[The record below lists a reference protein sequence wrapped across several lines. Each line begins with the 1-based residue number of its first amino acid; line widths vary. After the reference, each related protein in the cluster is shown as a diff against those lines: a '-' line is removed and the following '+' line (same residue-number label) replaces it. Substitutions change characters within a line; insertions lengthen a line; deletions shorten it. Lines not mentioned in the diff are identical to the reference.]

1 MNDKLQELT
10 DKIYLEGVE
19 KGKNEAKEIVSKASE
34 DAEKIIAKAKAD
46 AEKILADAE
55 KQAKELEKNTKSELK
70 LYTDQSLNAL
80 KSEITNI
87 ISEKVASIAVNSAL
101 NDKQFMQSIISD
113 IASKWISNGEVVI
126 EAKDAKSLEDY
137 FMANA
142 KELLNKCVTIKEVKG
157 LKTDFTISPV
167 NNGYKVAFG
176 ENEFIEYFKDFLRPK
191 LVGMLFN

>member
-126 EAKDAKSLEDY
+126 ETKDVKSLEDY

-142 KELLNKCVTIKEVKG
+142 KELLNKGVTIKEVKG

-191 LVGMLFN
+191 LVDMLFN

>member
-1 MNDKLQELT
+1 MNNKLQELT

-19 KGKNEAKEIVSKASE
+19 KGKNEAKEIISKASE
-34 DAEKIIAKAKAD
+34 DAEKIIAQAKSE

-70 LYTDQSLNAL
+70 LYTNQSLIAL

-87 ISEKVASIAVNSAL
+87 ISDKISSAAVNAAL
-101 NDKQFMQSIISD
+101 DDKQFMQSIISD
-113 IASKWISNGEVVI
+113 IASKWVANGDVVI

-137 FMANA
+137 FIANT
-142 KELLNKCVTIKEVKG
+142 KNLLNNGVTIKEVKG

-167 NNGYKVAFG
+167 NNGFKVAFG
-176 ENEFIEYFKDFLRPK
+176 ENEFIEYFKEFLRPK
-191 LVGMLFN
+191 LVDMLFN

>member
-191 LVGMLFN
+191 LVDMLFN

>member
-113 IASKWISNGEVVI
+113 IASIWISNGEVVI

-142 KELLNKCVTIKEVKG
+142 KELLNKGVTIKEVQG

-167 NNGYKVAFG
+167 NNGYEVAFG
-176 ENEFIEYFKDFLRPK
+176 ANEFIEYFKDFLRPK
-191 LVGMLFN
+191 LVDMLFN

>member
-1 MNDKLQELT
+1 MNNKLQELT

-19 KGKNEAKEIVSKASE
+19 KGKNEAKEIISKASE
-34 DAEKIIAKAKAD
+34 DAEKIIAQAKSE

-191 LVGMLFN
+191 LVDMLFN

>member
-34 DAEKIIAKAKAD
+34 DAEKIIAKAKAN

-87 ISEKVASIAVNSAL
+87 ISEKVASRAVNSAL
-101 NDKQFMQSIISD
+101 NDKHFMQSIISD

-142 KELLNKCVTIKEVKG
+142 KELLNKGVTIKEVKG

-167 NNGYKVAFG
+167 NNVYKVAFG

-191 LVGMLFN
+191 LVDMLFN

>member
-1 MNDKLQELT
+1 MNNKLQELT

-19 KGKNEAKEIVSKASE
+19 KGKNEAKEIISKASE
-34 DAEKIIAKAKAD
+34 DAEKIIAQAKSE

-70 LYTDQSLNAL
+70 LYTNQSLNAL

-87 ISEKVASIAVNSAL
+87 ISDKISSAAVNAAL
-101 NDKQFMQSIISD
+101 DDKQFMQSIISD
-113 IASKWISNGEVVI
+113 IASKWVANGDVVI

-137 FMANA
+137 FIANT
-142 KELLNKCVTIKEVKG
+142 KNLLNNGVTKKEVKG

-167 NNGYKVAFG
+167 NNGFKVAFG
-176 ENEFIEYFKDFLRPK
+176 ENEFIEYFKEFLRPK
-191 LVGMLFN
+191 LVDMLFN

>member
-1 MNDKLQELT
+1 MNNKLQELT

-19 KGKNEAKEIVSKASE
+19 KGKNEAKEIISKASE
-34 DAEKIIAKAKAD
+34 DAEKIIAQAKSE

-70 LYTDQSLNAL
+70 LYTNQSLNAL

-87 ISEKVASIAVNSAL
+87 ISDKISSAAVNAAL
-101 NDKQFMQSIISD
+101 DDKQFMQSIISD
-113 IASKWISNGEVVI
+113 IASKWVANGDVII

-137 FMANA
+137 FIANT
-142 KELLNKCVTIKEVKG
+142 KNLLNNGVTIKEVKG

-167 NNGYKVAFG
+167 HNGFKVAFG
-176 ENEFIEYFKDFLRPK
+176 ENEFIEYFKEFLRPK
-191 LVGMLFN
+191 LVDMLFN

>member
-87 ISEKVASIAVNSAL
+87 ISEKVASMAVNSAL

-142 KELLNKCVTIKEVKG
+142 KELLNKGVTIKEVKG

-191 LVGMLFN
+191 LVDMLFN

>member
-126 EAKDAKSLEDY
+126 ETKDAKSLEDY

-142 KELLNKCVTIKEVKG
+142 KELLNKGVTIKEVKG

-191 LVGMLFN
+191 LVDMLFN

>member
-87 ISEKVASIAVNSAL
+87 IYEKVASIAVNSAL

-191 LVGMLFN
+191 LVDMLFN